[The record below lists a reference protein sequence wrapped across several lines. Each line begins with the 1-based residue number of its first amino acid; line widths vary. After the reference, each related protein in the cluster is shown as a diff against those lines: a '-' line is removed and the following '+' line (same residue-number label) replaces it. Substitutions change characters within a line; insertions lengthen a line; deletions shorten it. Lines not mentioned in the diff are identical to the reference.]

1 MILVDANILLYA
13 EDSLHPR
20 HQQARVW
27 WDGQLSGTGIVCLC
41 WTVMS
46 AFIRIGTNPR
56 VFEHP
61 LSLEQALACVQSWL
75 DQPCTRVVRPTEQ
88 HWTVFQQVLTD
99 GQAVANLVTD
109 AHLAALAI
117 EHGCELASTDSD
129 FARFTKLKWK
139 NPLISSWTSIKSK

>member
-13 EDSLHPR
+13 EDSLSPL
-20 HQQARVW
+20 HQQARIW
-27 WDGQLSGTGIVCLC
+27 WDDQLSRSEPVGLC
-41 WTVMS
+41 WTTLS

-61 LSLEQALACVQSWL
+61 LSLAQALARVQSWL
-75 DQPCTRVVRPTEQ
+75 DQPCTRVIRPTEG
-88 HWTVFQQVLTD
+88 HWTLFRQMLTD

-129 FARFTKLKWK
+129 FARFPKLKWI
-139 NPLISSWTSIKSK
+139 NPLIR